1 MISFDQVKGFTRG
14 RAKYSI
20 KRQGEMAIVT
30 VLLLLG
36 VANGA
41 PILLNKLLGRR
52 FVYPVDGGLRWRDGR
67 PLFGA
72 SKTVGGILAA
82 VAATAL
88 AAKWLGLSFGFGA
101 LFGALAMLGDLISSF
116 VKRRRGLK
124 PSSMAP
130 GLDQIPEALLP
141 TVAAAFY
148 LELTLLDVVLI
159 VALFFSLEVILSPLL
174 FLLNI
179 RKRPY

>member
-1 MISFDQVKGFTRG
+1 
-14 RAKYSI
+14 
-20 KRQGEMAIVT
+20 
-30 VLLLLG
+30 
-36 VANGA
+36 
-41 PILLNKLLGRR
+41 
-52 FVYPVDGGLRWRDGR
+52 
-67 PLFGA
+67 
-72 SKTVGGILAA
+72 
-82 VAATAL
+82 
-88 AAKWLGLSFGFGA
+88 
-101 LFGALAMLGDLISSF
+101 
-116 VKRRRGLK
+116 
-124 PSSMAP
+124 MAP